1 MSTKSLGVVIIAP
14 EIIDYYYPY
23 KYLVNG
29 FIYDQP
35 RARGYGPSKIVGML
49 GLNRSCTRM
58 WVRSNYCCLQINTFT
73 LVSKVESESLMQVL
87 VLLII

>member
-49 GLNRSCTRM
+49 GLNR
-58 WVRSNYCCLQINTFT
+58 
-73 LVSKVESESLMQVL
+73 
-87 VLLII
+87 